1 MMHIFPAKTIV
12 SLLLAFLSMYSFAII
27 PSGSSTK
34 VEENLT
40 RSLTKL
46 GADLSTSVSIS
57 ITNEERVSADF
68 TVFLRINREDYAFF
82 YLDGFSRALDTIGS
96 RDYARFFDKLDRSWY
111 GIDIWDEGVSD
122 KLGVSLTDS
131 LRDFVLTLR
140 DFESNPTETIHLSE
154 TTDDDV
160 TLDISVDFDSD
171 YSEPDEYT
179 DFSDFV
185 L

>member
-1 MMHIFPAKTIV
+1 MIHIFPTKTVI

-27 PSGSSTK
+27 PSRYSTK
-34 VEENLT
+34 VEENPT

-46 GADLSTSVSIS
+46 TENLSASMTIS
-57 ITNEERVSADF
+57 ITNEEQVSAKF
-68 TVFLRINREDYAFF
+68 AVLLRINREDYIFF
-82 YLDGFSRALDTIGS
+82 YLDGFSRALDAIGS
-96 RDYARFFDKLDRSWY
+96 RDYARLFEKLDRSWY

-140 DFESNPTETIHLSE
+140 DFEANPTETIRLSE
-154 TTDDDV
+154 ITDDDIA
-160 TLDISVDFDSD
+160 LDIAIDFDLD

-179 DFSDFV
+179 DFSEFV

>member
-1 MMHIFPAKTIV
+1 MIHIFPTKTIL

-27 PSGSSTK
+27 PSGYLTK
-34 VEENLT
+34 VDDSAP
-40 RSLTKL
+40 RSSTKL
-46 GADLSTSVSIS
+46 GANLSTSLTIS
-57 ITNEERVSADF
+57 ITNEEQISADF
-68 TVFLRINREDYAFF
+68 TVFLRINREDYVFF

-96 RDYARFFDKLDRSWY
+96 RDYARLFDKLDRSWY
-111 GIDIWDEGVSD
+111 GIDIWDDEVSD
-122 KLGVSLTDS
+122 KLGISLTDS
-131 LRDFVLTLR
+131 LRDFILTLH
-140 DFESNPTETIHLSE
+140 DFESNPTETVHLSE

>member
-1 MMHIFPAKTIV
+1 MIRIFPTKTVI
-12 SLLLAFLSMYSFAII
+12 SLFLAFLSMYSFAII
-27 PSGSSTK
+27 PSGYSTKVDDSASRSSTK
-34 VEENLT
+34 LEENLST
-40 RSLTKL
+40 SLTI
-46 GADLSTSVSIS
+46 SV
-57 ITNEERVSADF
+57 TNEEQISGKF
-68 TVFLRINREDYAFF
+68 TVFLRINREDYVFF
-82 YLDGFSRALDTIGS
+82 YLDGFSHSLDTIGS
-96 RDYARFFDKLDRSWY
+96 RDYAKLFANLDRSWY

-131 LRDFVLTLR
+131 LRDFILALR

-160 TLDISVDFDSD
+160 TLDVSVDFDPD

-179 DFSDFV
+179 DFSEFV